1 MRKILYLLAGGKA
14 KRFGEDKLLKPLG
27 QDLVFTY
34 ILKKFI
40 SFNIFDIIVLVCDDE
55 KRKLIKREGIE
66 NIFIATAGKERIDSI
81 RSAFLVI
88 PPNEKDIVLIH
99 DAARPNVSK
108 DIVSRVIIGTKLHG
122 NSFPAVIINDTVR
135 YLDENESRTI
145 DRNNLYLIQ
154 TPQGFSFEILNQI
167 LSYNTQGKDIIF
179 DEGVIM
185 EKLGLKIFLT
195 EGDPFNIKITRPADY
210 NHLMGIIK

>member
-14 KRFGEDKLLKPLG
+14 KRFGEDKLLKPIKE
-27 QDLVFTY
+27 DVIFTY

-40 SFNIFDIIVLVCDDE
+40 SFNIFDNIVLVCDNE
-55 KRKLIKREGIE
+55 KRRIIKREGIE
-66 NIFIATAGKERIDSI
+66 NIFLAAAGDERIDSI
-81 RSAFLVI
+81 RSAFQTI
-88 PPNEKDIVLIH
+88 SPNKDDIVLIH

-122 NSFPAVIINDTVR
+122 NSFPSVAINDTVR
-135 YLDENESRTI
+135 YYKGEKSRTI
-145 DRNNLYLIQ
+145 DRNNLFLIQ
-154 TPQGFSFEILNQI
+154 TPQGFSYEILNQI
-167 LSYNTQGKDIIF
+167 LSYNTQDKETIF

-210 NHLMGIIK
+210 THLLDIIK